1 MKVKLLSFVTIE
13 PITILFKVGSWDE
26 WDGMLGRVVAWVG
39 RMNWE

>member
-26 WDGMLGRVVAWVG
+26 LDGMGCWEGWLPGLVG
-39 RMNWE
+39 